1 MDGQE
6 IRAARFTIAT
16 AYIEDETDETLR
28 VSREPFRDIRIRAVL
43 CVPLNNS
50 VLHAATV
57 SDVFSSYPMLPF
69 TPTSF
74 GDHPVQVKEKKT
86 EKKEN
91 NENGK
96 KEKSIARFP
105 RIPQR
110 LSMFLF
116 LALLKD
122 LRHENLCSNL
132 MICIKCVSL
141 IMIIV

>member
-69 TPTSF
+69 APTSF
-74 GDHPVQVKEKKT
+74 GDHPVQVKEKKRR
-86 EKKEN
+86 KK
-91 NENGK
+91 K
-96 KEKSIARFP
+96 
-105 RIPQR
+105 
-110 LSMFLF
+110 
-116 LALLKD
+116 
-122 LRHENLCSNL
+122 
-132 MICIKCVSL
+132 
-141 IMIIV
+141 IMRMERRKNR